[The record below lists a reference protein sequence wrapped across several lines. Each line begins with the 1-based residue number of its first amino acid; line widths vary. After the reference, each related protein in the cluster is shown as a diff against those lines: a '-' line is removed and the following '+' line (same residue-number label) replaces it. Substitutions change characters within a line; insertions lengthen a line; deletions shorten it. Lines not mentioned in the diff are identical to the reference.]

1 MPTVDVKNMAAE
13 TVGSLELSE
22 AVFGAEVNEH
32 LLWEVVRAQ
41 RAAKR
46 AGTVKTK
53 GRSDVKGGGQKPYRQ
68 KGTGR
73 ARQGTIRAPN
83 HVGGGTVFGPQPRSY
98 AIRVPKRVR
107 RGALRSALSLRL
119 DEGRLVVLDA
129 LDLPEIKT
137 RELVRVLEGLGIGKA
152 LVVVDREN
160 QTVAKS
166 GRNLSSCKVLPP
178 EGVNVYDVLLH
189 ETLVVTT
196 ETAHRLEER
205 LAPRRR
211 AMAAQA

>member
-1 MPTVDVKNMAAE
+1 MPTVDVKNMAGE
-13 TVGSLELSE
+13 TVGSQELSE

-46 AGTVKTK
+46 SGTAKTK
-53 GRSDVKGGGQKPYRQ
+53 GRSEVKGGGAKPYRQ

-83 HVGGGTVFGPQPRSY
+83 HVGGGTVFGPKPRSY

-119 DEGRLVVLDA
+119 GEGQLVVLDA

-137 RELVRVLEGLGIGKA
+137 RELVRVLEGLDARKA

-160 QTVAKS
+160 ETVAKS
-166 GRNLSSCKVLPP
+166 GRNLPNCKVLPP

-189 ETLVVTT
+189 ETLVVTA
-196 ETAHRLEER
+196 ETARRLEER
-205 LAPRRR
+205 LAPRR
-211 AMAAQA
+211 ATVAQA